1 MGRESLVLLKNEANL
16 LPLQLSN
23 LRNILVTG
31 PLATDTTA
39 YVSRYGPQN
48 LQVIHVLQGVRDYVG
63 QAATVHYAKGCEV
76 VDATWP
82 ESEIIPT
89 PLTEEERLE
98 IQEAVEKA
106 RRSDVV
112 IAVLGEDEHRVG
124 ESKSRTGLALPD
136 ASCNSCRLCTKPGN
150 LLFWCLSMDSRL
162 PLIGRIATYLLFLK
176 PGSQIPSVGR
186 R

>member
-1 MGRESLVLLKNEANL
+1 M
-16 LPLQLSN
+16 
-23 LRNILVTG
+23 
-31 PLATDTTA
+31 
-39 YVSRYGPQN
+39 
-48 LQVIHVLQGVRDYVG
+48 
-63 QAATVHYAKGCEV
+63 
-76 VDATWP
+76 DATWP

-124 ESKSRTGLALPD
+124 ESKSRTGLALPGTP
-136 ASCNSCRLCTKPGN
+136 AATLAALYETGN
-150 LLFWCLSMDSRL
+150 LLFWCLSTDSRL